1 VKDLIPLSKML
12 AQLRSDLL
20 AAKAEG
26 EKKDLRFLV
35 DDIEIELQ
43 MATTQE
49 DEGGV
54 GIKFWA
60 LNANANAK
68 IKDTDALTQKI
79 KLKLKAQQ
87 ELIDPAT
94 GKKTTV
100 PAKIAGKV
108 KRKQ

>member
-60 LNANANAK
+60 LNANAK